1 MITPDNLAPTLTA
14 LLTLAWPLVVLVFV
28 ILCRNQIRGLLER
41 LEKAKLP
48 GGTEASFRY
57 GEASIDTLPQQLYP
71 GAETEPVTKA
81 QQPTGDSI
89 KWSNSGNLF
98 WVGYDLMWTIDMLLR
113 GAPRERIVRGLRH
126 FLHHVRSLGFTN
138 PPIESKLAKLKAD
151 AENTLQKDWTPSL
164 RDYYARELGSI
175 GHHIGKLA
183 EKNQSDYEPNPK
195 E

>member
-1 MITPDNLAPTLTA
+1 MITLDA
-14 LLTLAWPLVVLVFV
+14 LLAILKALAWPLVGLLLGLVFLAMFKNK
-28 ILCRNQIRGLLER
+28 IGER
-41 LEKAKLP
+41 LSQLQKTKLP
-48 GGTEASFRY
+48 GGIEASF
-57 GEASIDTLPQQLYP
+57 GHLEASAD
-71 GAETEPVTKA
+71 TEPVAKA
-81 QQPTGDSI
+81 EQLTEDSI

-98 WVGYDLMWTIDMLLR
+98 WVGYDLMWTIDVLLH
-113 GAPRERIVRGLRH
+113 GAPKERSVHGLRH
-126 FLHHVRSLGFTN
+126 FLYHVRSLGFTN
-138 PPIESKLAKLKAD
+138 TPIESKLAKLKAD